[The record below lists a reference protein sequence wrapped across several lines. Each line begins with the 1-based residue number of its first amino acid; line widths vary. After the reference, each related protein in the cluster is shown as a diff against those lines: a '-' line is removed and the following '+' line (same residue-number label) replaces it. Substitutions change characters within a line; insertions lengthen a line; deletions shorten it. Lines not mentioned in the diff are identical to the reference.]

1 MRNMLALS
9 IVAISVGSYGCG
21 ARAQSAE
28 QIMADS
34 GIHGLV
40 QWIQDEPTRKA
51 PELYSGEAVARMV
64 NKDQKG
70 LDERFYEF
78 GATLSEEIENM
89 GIAKGITSDSLRQ
102 IDDLIMLR
110 QWIASG
116 YGYGNLVL
124 CYQCEDAAL
133 SCMLSYLKMAD
144 ATTEEM
150 HARLMQI
157 RQSDIGSD
165 YWSSVVIEK
174 SIASSAVSHAATND
188 SEIVKMR
195 NLLQPFLQNGE
206 NKLPPRVM
214 SYHEC
219 YMSHNISQIA
229 WKVVFADEKRI
240 ALECCLRLKDVIGR
254 VPGNRDEF
262 ILALREHASDILRNK
277 DSLAGPVTPHN
288 VWRIWAN
295 ENERNRQGLKPAQ
308 KPKDYQD

>member
-9 IVAISVGSYGCG
+9 IVSISVGSGGYWAG
-21 ARAQSAE
+21 AQSAD
-28 QIMADS
+28 QVLADS

-40 QWIQDEPTRKA
+40 QWIQDEPTARKA
-51 PELYSGEAVARMV
+51 PYILNEEASVGMV
-64 NKDQKG
+64 NKDQKSM
-70 LDERFYEF
+70 DERSYEF
-78 GATLSEEIENM
+78 GATLSEHIENM
-89 GIAKGITSDSLRQ
+89 SMTKGATSDALRQ

-110 QWIASG
+110 QWIVSG
-116 YGYGNLVL
+116 YGYGNMVL
-124 CYQCEDAAL
+124 YYQCEEAAL

-144 ATTEEM
+144 ATAEEM

-157 RQSDIGSD
+157 RYFNIGSD

-174 SIASSAVSHAATND
+174 SVSSSAVSHAATND

-195 NLLQPFLQNGE
+195 NILQPFLQNGE

-229 WKVVFADEKRI
+229 WKVVFVDEKRI
-240 ALECCLRLKDVIGR
+240 ALECCLRLKDVMGR

-277 DSLAGPVTPHN
+277 DCLAGPVTPHN
-288 VWRIWAN
+288 MWSIWAN
-295 ENERNRQGLKPAQ
+295 ENERDRQGP
-308 KPKDYQD
+308 